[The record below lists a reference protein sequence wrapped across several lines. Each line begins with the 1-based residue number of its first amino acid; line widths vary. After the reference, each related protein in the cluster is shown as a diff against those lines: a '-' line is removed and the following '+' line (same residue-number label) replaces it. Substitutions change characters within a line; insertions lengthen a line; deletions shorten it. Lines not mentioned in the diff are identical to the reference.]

1 VHVNETDLDWNKY
14 DHEGATFCRK
24 ELSTAADTNE
34 LGCSLYELPPGAR
47 SWPYHYHTANE
58 EALYVLAGDG
68 RLRAPDGA
76 QSLTA
81 GDFVSF
87 PADER
92 GAHRVVNDADEPL
105 RYLMLSTMREP
116 DLTVYPD
123 SGTMGIFVGA
133 PPGERD
139 ERNLHGFYDLEDD
152 LAFWESVADAAE
164 DSYAANRPRQLANSR
179 FMTARRKSVVG
190 LLSR

>member
-1 VHVNETDLDWNKY
+1 MHVNETDLDWTEY
-14 DHEGATFCRK
+14 DREAATFRRK
-24 ELSTAADTNE
+24 ELSTAAEADE

-76 QSLTA
+76 RSLTA

-116 DLTVYPD
+116 DVTVYPD
-123 SGTMGIFVGA
+123 SETMGVFVGA
-133 PPGERD
+133 PPGGRD
-139 ERNLHGFYDLEDD
+139 ERTLHGFYDLEDD

-164 DSYAANRPRQLANSR
+164 DS
-179 FMTARRKSVVG
+179 
-190 LLSR
+190 